1 MIAEEPKKLDSQ
13 EVKVACDQKQ
23 VEEVTTTTAP
33 DSDERSPKTL
43 PPVDEDSPGEPAS
56 RSTAPL
62 KKDLPRGLREERKK
76 QQREVVK
83 VVSKAVVV
91 PAPAPE
97 QKVKGAASGRI
108 SSHTPPA
115 VGSARRMHLAQLL
128 HNLLTCGAADADDT
142 ALRPSCGTAPTTTAA
157 TGLLRRCAP
166 ASTAAASG
174 EYGNPTQFDHPI
186 TQCSNRIIWRDRVG
200 KKVKVRRGRKDKAK
214 PKRDGGDSHKQ
225 ASLPRCS

>member
-43 PPVDEDSPGEPAS
+43 SPVDEDSPGEPAS

-142 ALRPSCGTAPTTTAA
+142 ALRPV
-157 TGLLRRCAP
+157 LRHGA
-166 ASTAAASG
+166 
-174 EYGNPTQFDHPI
+174 D
-186 TQCSNRIIWRDRVG
+186 D
-200 KKVKVRRGRKDKAK
+200 
-214 PKRDGGDSHKQ
+214 DGGDWPPTPVCPGIDGCG
-225 ASLPRCS
+225 LR